1 MNLVPCDVEME
12 LPYQQEMVITFEKPP
27 FYEKP
32 TIMQKDQQF
41 LYMQQ
46 LIEQKRAMMLQK
58 QKHLQKAAKQNEFL
72 EVVKSDYAK
81 YYEYIAQQKRE
92 QIQAL
97 ELLNKYVQDLNA
109 TNEMSKYNIKDA
121 KAEQEKIMSEIGSIK
136 KGLNEIMSVT
146 NKKNI

>member
-109 TNEMSKYNIKDA
+109 TNEMSKYNFKDA
-121 KAEQEKIMSEIGSIK
+121 KA
-136 KGLNEIMSVT
+136 
-146 NKKNI
+146 